1 MNISKS
7 IVINQPAALVWKVV
21 GEEFEQA
28 HLWMGPV
35 KHSYAL
41 DALDQGTKPASAPVS
56 GRVCELGNG
65 PKGLQAEEVISEY
78 NDEGRYLV
86 MDVVPKNAPKLLPIH
101 KNTVKMTVLHMGH
114 NQSKVLFDATP
125 DLKILGKILSPV
137 LKLGLGKAFG
147 DILKDLK
154 KYCELTVQSSAA

>member
-41 DALDQGTKPASAPVS
+41 DQGTKLASAPVS

-65 PKGLQAEEVISEY
+65 PKGLQAEEVITEY
-78 NDEGRYLV
+78 NDEARYLV

-101 KNTVKMTVLHMGH
+101 KNTVKMTVIDIGH

-125 DLKILGKILSPV
+125 DLKTLGKILSPV

-154 KYCELTVQSSAA
+154 KYCELTVQPSAA